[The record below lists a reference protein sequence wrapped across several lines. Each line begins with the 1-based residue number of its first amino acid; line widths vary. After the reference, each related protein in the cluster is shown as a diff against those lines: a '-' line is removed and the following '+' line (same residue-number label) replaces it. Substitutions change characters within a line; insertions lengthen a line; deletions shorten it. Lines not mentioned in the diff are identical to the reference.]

1 MDLKSGLCL
10 QVGESVS
17 SPPLCT
23 RHPSASA
30 RLSWR
35 ANSFSAEGASG
46 EAAIPCS
53 PEDGRVERV
62 RAHRRGGDKEPEKMA
77 GARSEKTRRGLWSL
91 CRLLKQE
98 RGVGKKRKKRKKRE
112 KRNGDDGGSRSSGG
126 DREDTAGK
134 WSPATT
140 HRGRAGREAKEGG
153 RANVER
159 SMREDET
166 EAREPWRRDGEREGH
181 RARASRR
188 HRPRCGGQENR
199 KVLKCSDGRE
209 EPKGKEDKR
218 ETRQARRFRG
228 NEERRGAKNAFLL
241 VAERRAAGS
250 VSLFGCSDAS
260 SAARILGSEYP
271 RGR

>member
-30 RLSWR
+30 RLYWR

-134 WSPATT
+134 GVRRLHTEEDLGEKRRKGGGQTSS
-140 HRGRAGREAKEGG
+140 GRCEKTKQRQENLGE
-153 RANVER
+153 
-159 SMREDET
+159 ET
-166 EAREPWRRDGEREGH
+166 GNGKDTEREQVGDT
-181 RARASRR
+181 ALAAAVRR
-188 HRPRCGGQENR
+188 T
-199 KVLKCSDGRE
+199 GR
-209 EPKGKEDKR
+209 
-218 ETRQARRFRG
+218 
-228 NEERRGAKNAFLL
+228 
-241 VAERRAAGS
+241 S
-250 VSLFGCSDAS
+250 
-260 SAARILGSEYP
+260 
-271 RGR
+271 